1 MALVLTR
8 RVKEGVH
15 VEGRGQSL
23 DLIVSK
29 IRGDN
34 TWCEAEIEV
43 RSSTERRFLQINT
56 DSPQVSVLED
66 FSIELMYKRGP
77 YAISIGYSANWD
89 YQIKRKDYRKS

>member
-1 MALVLTR
+1 MALSLTHK
-8 RVKEGVH
+8 VNQGVH

-43 RSSTERRFLQINT
+43 RSSTEKKFLQIST
-56 DSPQVSVLED
+56 DSPPVEVLTD
-66 FSIELMYKRGP
+66 FNIELMYKRGL
-77 YAISIGYSANWD
+77 YGTVQKVSDSTIITTAQKN
-89 YQIKRKDYRKS
+89 RE